1 MPDNETTS
9 VFAGSRHLVAS
20 RAKRLK
26 SAAEQLASAIRD
38 FPALAAARLH
48 AERGQPDA
56 AIERLGKAVVRRPQS
71 QALTRAFTDASLLF
85 SDTGEAIERCERRL
99 AARPSASWTWHSYV
113 FLLHVR
119 GRHGEIE
126 RLLDR
131 CLESASTTTDNALL
145 AVTLAA
151 KFSPL
156 AFDRIADKAA
166 ERIGSDREA
175 RRLLAMLQGRAGNL
189 GLAFDGLDGI
199 EGPVRWT
206 RKEEKLRKR
215 ARRVWNKVEDEGG
228 AGPSAS
234 MRELRVPETPL
245 ELLVRRSSTAP
256 VAGRH
261 LLSMA
266 VTTLGPGGAERQL
279 ANTVNGLR
287 RHGLFE
293 AIKIVRTRSR
303 DDDVDGFYQGQFE
316 GDPLPMT
323 TVNQE
328 PTALDLVARRL
339 GRHVPA
345 LLSVMPRRQQRYL
358 ARYLTEFVRTEPR
371 IVHCWSDQRNMTA
384 GAAAVI
390 VGVPRVILGTRSI
403 APPGNRPAPR
413 YAPAIY
419 RALLTCPSVRMIN
432 NSRAGATGYEAW
444 LGLASGSVG
453 VVYNGIDVD
462 HLLTCRNPSK
472 TRANREK
479 LGLPEKAKV
488 VGSIIRFS
496 SEKRPRLWLDAAA
509 SILRREPDAY
519 FVLIGDGE
527 ERAAAM
533 SHAQRLG
540 LGERIRFL
548 GLVADVV
555 PWYDLMDVVLMTSS
569 REGTSN
575 TALEAQA
582 LGKPLITTDAGG
594 MGEALAVGESGH
606 LVSVDASPEELANQ
620 VCLCLGDRA
629 WRQSAAV
636 AGERFIRQRFSIERM
651 AKDTADLYDVED
663 ALQRSA

>member
-1 MPDNETTS
+1 MKP
-9 VFAGSRHLVAS
+9 AAAQLV
-20 RAKRLK
+20 
-26 SAAEQLASAIRD
+26 SAIRD
-38 FPALAAARLH
+38 FPTLTAARLH
-48 AERGQPDA
+48 TLRGRPDV
-56 AIERLGKAVVRRPQS
+56 AIERLGKAVVRRPRS
-71 QALTRAFTDASLLF
+71 QALTKALTDASLLF
-85 SDTGEAIERCERRL
+85 GDTGQAIEQCERRL
-99 AARPSASWTWHSYV
+99 ATNPSTSWAWHNYA
-113 FLLHVR
+113 FLLHVH

-131 CLESASTTTDNALL
+131 CLESASETADNALL
-145 AVTLAA
+145 AVALAA
-151 KFSPL
+151 RFSPL
-156 AFDRIADKAA
+156 AFDRIANQAA

-175 RRLLAMLQGRAGNL
+175 RRLLALLHGDAGNL
-189 GLAFDGLDGI
+189 GLAFEGLDGI
-199 EGPVRWT
+199 QGPVRWT
-206 RKEEKLRKR
+206 RKEEKLRAR
-215 ARRVWNKVEDEGG
+215 ARRVWNRIEDEGD
-228 AGPSAS
+228 AGHLAS
-234 MRELRVPETPL
+234 MCELRVPETPL
-245 ELLVRRSSTAP
+245 ELLVKRSSTAP
-256 VAGRH
+256 IAGRH

-279 ANTVNGLR
+279 TNTINGLR

-303 DDDVDGFYQGQFE
+303 DDDVDGFYHGQFE

-328 PTALDLVARRL
+328 PTALDLVAQRL

-345 LLSVMPRRQQRYL
+345 LLSLMPRKQQRYL
-358 ARYLTEFVRTEPR
+358 ARYLTEFVKTEPR

-390 VGVPRVILGTRSI
+390 AGVPRVILSTRSI

-413 YAPAIY
+413 FMPAIY
-419 RALLTCPSVRMIN
+419 RALLTCPRVRMIN
-432 NSRAGATGYEAW
+432 NSRAGATGYEDW
-444 LGLASGSVG
+444 LGLTSGSVG

-462 HLLTCRNPSK
+462 SLLACRNPSK
-472 TRANREK
+472 TKANREK
-479 LGLPEKAKV
+479 LGLPETAKV

-496 SEKRPRLWLDAAA
+496 SEKRPRLWLDTAAA
-509 SILRREPDAY
+509 ILRREPDAY
-519 FVLIGDGE
+519 FVLAGDGE
-527 ERAAAM
+527 ERAAAT

-548 GLVADVV
+548 GLVADIV
-555 PWYDLMDVVLMTSS
+555 PWFDLMDVVLMTSS

-594 MGEALAVGESGH
+594 MGEALAVGETGH
-606 LVSVDASPEELANQ
+606 LVSVDASPEELAEQ
-620 VCLCLGDRA
+620 VCFCLDDRA
-629 WRQSAAV
+629 WRQAAAV

-651 AKDTADLYDVED
+651 AKDTADLYDVD
-663 ALQRSA
+663 NALQRSA